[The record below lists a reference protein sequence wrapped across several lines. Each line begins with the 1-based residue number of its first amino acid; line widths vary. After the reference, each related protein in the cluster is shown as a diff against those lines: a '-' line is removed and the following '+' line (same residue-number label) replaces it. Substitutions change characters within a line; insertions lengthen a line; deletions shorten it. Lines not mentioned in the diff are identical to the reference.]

1 MAHDTKGTT
10 MKRVR
15 DKKFGL
21 ARETIRQLTSP
32 EDKDALARV
41 VGGSCDITPSGT
53 HCSNNC
59 LDDRG
64 I

>member
-1 MAHDTKGTT
+1 
-10 MKRVR
+10 MKRNR

-21 ARETIRQLTSP
+21 ARETIRELTNP
-32 EDKDALARV
+32 EDQAALARV
-41 VGGSCDITPSGT
+41 IGGSCTFTPSGT

-59 LDDRG
+59 LEDRD

>member
-1 MAHDTKGTT
+1 
-10 MKRVR
+10 MKRDR
-15 DKKFGL
+15 SKKFGL
-21 ARETIRQLTSP
+21 ARETIRELTRP

-41 VGGSCDITPSGT
+41 IGGSCDITPSGT

>member
-1 MAHDTKGTT
+1 MAHDTKGTI
-10 MKRVR
+10 MKRTR

-21 ARETIRQLTSP
+21 ARETIRELTSP
-32 EDKDALARV
+32 DDQAALARI
-41 VGGSCDITPSGT
+41 VGGSCGYTPSAT
-53 HCSNNC
+53 HCSNYC

>member
-1 MAHDTKGTT
+1 
-10 MKRVR
+10 MKRTR

-21 ARETIRQLTSP
+21 ARETIRELTSP
-32 EDKDALARV
+32 EDQAALARV
-41 VGGSCDITPSGT
+41 VGGSCGFTPSGT

-64 I
+64 V

>member
-1 MAHDTKGTT
+1 

-21 ARETIRQLTSP
+21 ARETIRELTSP
-32 EDKDALARV
+32 EDKNALARV
-41 VGGSCDITPSGT
+41 VGGSCNITPSGT

-59 LDDRG
+59 LDNG

>member
-10 MKRVR
+10 MKRTR

-21 ARETIRQLTSP
+21 ARETIRALTTP
-32 EDKDALARV
+32 EDKAALARV
-41 VGGSCDITPSGT
+41 VGGSCTLTPSGT